1 MKLPQHRAL
10 VLTPFDE
17 DQLLRLRC
25 RVPTTYESWLDTLK
39 LTDPDALATRLA
51 SDRISILIVEADFV
65 FEEAF
70 EETTSLR
77 FVGICRNSTNH
88 VDVDAATA
96 SSVLVVNTPGRN
108 AQAVAEHAL
117 GLMLSLARG
126 IPAGHNYVR
135 DGRWEDPTEPYVS
148 MRGIEL
154 RGKTLGLLGLG
165 SIGGKLSAIGAAL
178 GMNVMVYD
186 PYVSASGDVTMAS
199 LETVLV
205 EADFLSIHAPL
216 TDETEGLL
224 DEARLATMKKTAYIV
239 NCSDASIIDRT
250 ALVDALRS
258 RSIAGAAVD
267 VFETHP
273 VAPDNPLIALNNVIL
288 SPHVGGATAETIE
301 RHSRTMTDDVLRFL
315 DGERPKNLVNPEA
328 WNRSSR

>member
-1 MKLPQHRAL
+1 MA
-10 VLTPFDE
+10 
-17 DQLLRLRC
+17 C
-25 RVPTTYESWLDTLK
+25 
-39 LTDPDALATRLA
+39 
-51 SDRISILIVEADFV
+51 
-65 FEEAF
+65 
-70 EETTSLR
+70 
-77 FVGICRNSTNH
+77 
-88 VDVDAATA
+88 
-96 SSVLVVNTPGRN
+96 
-108 AQAVAEHAL
+108 
-117 GLMLSLARG
+117 
-126 IPAGHNYVR
+126 
-135 DGRWEDPTEPYVS
+135 
-148 MRGIEL
+148 
-154 RGKTLGLLGLG
+154 
-165 SIGGKLSAIGAAL
+165 
-178 GMNVMVYD
+178 D
-186 PYVSASGDVTMAS
+186 PYVSVSGDVTMAS